1 MNNEDIRGLQ
11 KAVIGVRVTPE
22 LKRMLEELV
31 NSGRYLDRSEVLRE
45 AIRLLYDSE
54 KKKLV

>member
-1 MNNEDIRGLQ
+1 MTTDIE

-22 LKRMLEELV
+22 LKKMLQELED
-31 NSGRYLDRSEVLRE
+31 SGRYLDRSEVLRT